1 MDLIDQIMYQQ
12 IVPEGPA
19 SGYQNIFALLPFE
32 VGKLLM
38 CVLTPDDPDILPV
51 SLQRI

>member
-1 MDLIDQIMYQQ
+1 MDLIDQIMCQQ

-19 SGYQNIFALLPFE
+19 AGDQNILALLAFE
-32 VGKLLM
+32 FGKLLIG
-38 CVLTPDDPDILPV
+38 VSTPEDADTLPV